1 MRKLKLF
8 LAASFVMGMMAVNV
22 SWVLSSNNSEGFFG
36 QFVGMDL
43 DALAVGGETVPTDPP
58 PPEKRLKKMS
68 CTCPNGKKD
77 DGFTLKCYTT
87 GDLEKCT
94 PTQQGSNACYEASW
108 TGKITM
114 CKEG

>member
-1 MRKLKLF
+1 MKKLKLF

-58 PPEKRLKKMS
+58 PVPRLNKEDCKCS
-68 CTCPNGKKD
+68 NGKP
-77 DGFTLKCYTT
+77 GFTLKCRST
-87 GDLEKCT
+87 GKLEKCT
-94 PTQQGSNACYEASW
+94 PTQQGSNACY
-108 TGKITM
+108 KITVLPPDM
-114 CKEG
+114 ALCKEN